1 MQKTMDIFGQLVFN
15 QSLMKTR
22 LSKKAYEVLMETI
35 SKNTSLDK
43 DIAGEI
49 AHSIKEWAIEN
60 GATHFTHWF
69 QPLQEGTAEKHTAF
83 ISYNDEGE
91 LIERLSAEQ
100 LIQSKPEA
108 SPFQSSGI
116 RSTFEARG
124 YTTWDPTS
132 PVFLIE
138 GKNTKTLIIPS
149 IFLSWTG
156 EILDQKTTLLKS
168 IKSLND
174 VGIKIQKL
182 LGNRSAKRIKL
193 WLGIEQE
200 YFLIPKTLFES
211 RPDLKNCNRTL
222 FGVTTS
228 NSQHVKNLYFGTITD
243 KILNFLEDFDHEL
256 FKNGIPAKT
265 RHNEVSPNQ
274 FEIAPLYEELNLA
287 VDHNLQLMNLL
298 KKVADKHDLVAILH
312 EKPFKGVN
320 GSSKHLNWSIGDNTG
335 VNYLEP
341 SASPLRNVTLLM
353 TIVSLMLGVSKY
365 GTLLRAAVAEA
376 GNDDRLGSSEAPPK
390 IISIFLGD
398 YLTSILD
405 RINTNKKF
413 SEKLLNQISLEIRQ
427 LPSIIKDSSD
437 INRISPIAFT
447 GDKFEFRVSGSSQ
460 NCSEAITMFNV
471 LIAYGYNR
479 FYEKLVDMK
488 GEPKANVLAAIKEFL
503 EEAKKAQ
510 FEGNYYSKEW
520 QIEAKKRGLDNIE
533 NTPSAL
539 TEMCKPK
546 YIALLSEMDILNEQ
560 ELIARRNIKLKKYI
574 RTRQTEASTACYIA
588 KSIVQP
594 AILKHITMLGQAYSA
609 IISAGVNSKSIKKD
623 IEELE
628 TLYTQISNMI
638 DTIIKRADLKT
649 EMTDIIQIANEYT
662 DLKQNEVN
670 VLRSYVD
677 TVESI
682 IDKSL
687 WPMATYQEIFNSI

>member
-15 QSLMKTR
+15 QSTMKTR
-22 LSKKAYEVLMETI
+22 LSKNAYDLLMETI

-49 AHSIKEWAIEN
+49 AHSMKEWAIEN

-69 QPLQEGTAEKHTAF
+69 QPLQEGTAEKHAAF

-91 LIERLSAEQ
+91 LIERLSAKQ
-100 LIQSKPEA
+100 LIQSEPEA

-156 EILDQKTTLLKS
+156 GILDQKTTLLKS
-168 IKSLND
+168 KKSLNN

-182 LGNRSAKRIKL
+182 LGNRSAKRIQL
-193 WLGIEQE
+193 WLGVEQE
-200 YFLIPKTLFES
+200 YFLIPKALYES
-211 RPDLKNCNRTL
+211 RPDLKTCNRTL
-222 FGVTTS
+222 FGISPANTQKI
-228 NSQHVKNLYFGTITD
+228 NDLYFGTITD
-243 KILNFLEDFDHEL
+243 KILNFLEDFDYEL
-256 FKNGIPAKT
+256 YKNGIPAKT
-265 RHNEVSPNQ
+265 RHNEVAPNQ

-312 EKPFKGVN
+312 EKPFMGVN

-341 SASPLRNVTLLM
+341 SASPLRNITLLM
-353 TIVSLMLGVSKY
+353 TVVSLMLGVSKY

-376 GNDDRLGSSEAPPK
+376 GNDDRLGSSEAPPN

-405 RINTNKKF
+405 KIHTTKKF
-413 SEKLLNQISLEIRQ
+413 TEKMLNQISLEIRQ
-427 LPSIIKDSSD
+427 LPSVIKDTSD
-437 INRISPIAFT
+437 VNRISPIAFT

-471 LIAYGYNR
+471 LVSYGYNK
-479 FYEKLVDMK
+479 FYEKLSDMK
-488 GEPKANVLAAIKEFL
+488 GDPKANTLILIKEFIN
-503 EEAKKAQ
+503 EAKKAQ
-510 FEGNYYSKEW
+510 FEGNFYSKEW
-520 QIEAKKRGLDNIE
+520 HTEAKKRGLDNIE
-533 NTPSAL
+533 STPAAIA
-539 TEMCKPK
+539 EICKAK
-546 YIALLSEMDILNEQ
+546 YIKLLSEMDILHET
-560 ELIARRNIKLKKYI
+560 EIVARRNIKLKKYI
-574 RTRQTEASTACYIA
+574 RTRQTESSTACYIA
-588 KSIVQP
+588 KNIVQP
-594 AILKHITMLGQAYSA
+594 AILKHMAMLGNAFHA
-609 IISAGVNSKSIKKD
+609 ANTAGVASKTMKQD
-623 IEELE
+623 IAELE
-628 TLYTQISNMI
+628 SLYSNISNMI
-638 DTIIKRADLKT
+638 KKISTNEQSDDLLKT
-649 EMTDIIQIANEYT
+649 ANSYAGEKLS
-662 DLKQNEVN
+662 DLNS
-670 VLRSYVD
+670 LRTYVD
-677 TVESI
+677 ATESI
-682 IDKSL
+682 IETKL